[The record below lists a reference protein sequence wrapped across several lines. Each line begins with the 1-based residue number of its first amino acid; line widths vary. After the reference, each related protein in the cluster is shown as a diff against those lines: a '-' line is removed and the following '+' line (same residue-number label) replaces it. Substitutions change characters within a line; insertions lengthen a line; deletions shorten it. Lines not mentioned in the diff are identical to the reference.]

1 MTGLVFEERSPI
13 VVSAPNRA
21 DIACFVGFVHRRASR
36 IPAEVYEWLRE
47 RGWRSPTPDFPTSIM
62 DELLNVPIP
71 IDAWDVFDLLFAWE
85 QRVFTHDANGNV
97 IRGGSYLGA
106 AVRSYFAQ
114 GGRKCYVVRVG
125 DPLPVLA
132 QQSEKL
138 LQLDKLIPG
147 HPYRVSASPVD
158 RQSWQG
164 IGHILGLPDVSFL
177 SLPDLPDL
185 VSANATPMD
194 STIERPSTP
203 ERFVEC
209 SEPLPELGD
218 DRAAQRVQAPRCDQD
233 GYDQWI
239 ASLWLVADWMARY
252 QREVQ
257 LVAAVPMPQV
267 GSTADTD
274 LLRFLLDHGTLSQR
288 LNRSLSGLSST
299 FVQLVYP
306 WVRTPGSTRLPE
318 RLESPDAVFAGVLA
332 RNALSRGAF
341 RSAANLHL
349 ADVYEVFPAL
359 SRSQMQGQ
367 HLDNPQESFTVSH
380 NLLERV
386 SLLGPTPDGL
396 RVLSDVTTSLD
407 ENYRPASVNR
417 LVAVIVRA
425 ARRLGEEVLF
435 EPSGDRLW
443 SQLRDQL
450 NTLLL
455 ALLQSGALRGA
466 TPEDAF
472 LVRCDRSTMTSSDLE
487 NGRLIAEI
495 QFTPAVPIEQIT
507 IVLAMDEGGQVSLIS
522 R

>member
-13 VVSAPNRA
+13 VASAPNRA

-36 IPAEVYEWLRE
+36 IPTEVYEWLRE
-47 RGWRSPTPDFPTSIM
+47 RGWRSPTPDSTTATT
-62 DELLNVPIP
+62 DELLDVPIP
-71 IDAWDVFDLLFAWE
+71 IDAWDVFDLLFAWD
-85 QRVFTHDANGNV
+85 QRVFTHAANGQV

-147 HPYRVSASPVD
+147 YPYRVSADPVD
-158 RQSWQG
+158 RQSWKG
-164 IGHILGLPDVSFL
+164 VGHLFGLPDVSFL
-177 SLPDLPDL
+177 CLPDLPDL
-185 VSANATPMD
+185 VSADATPID
-194 STIERPSTP
+194 STLEHPETP
-203 ERFVEC
+203 ERFVAC
-209 SEPLPELGD
+209 SEPLPEPGD
-218 DRAAQRVQAPRCDQD
+218 DRAARRVQAPRCDAT
-233 GYDQWI
+233 GYRHWADNIRLVARWI
-239 ASLWLVADWMARY
+239 ASQ

-257 LVAAVPMPQV
+257 LVAAVPMPQLAT
-267 GSTADTD
+267 SADTD
-274 LLRFLLDHGTLSQR
+274 LFKFLLDEERLSQR
-288 LNRSLSGLSST
+288 LDRSLSGVSSA

-318 RLESPDAVFAGVLA
+318 RLESPDAVLAGILA

-341 RSAANLHL
+341 RSVANLHL
-349 ADVYEVFPAL
+349 ADVYDVFPSL
-359 SRSQMQGQ
+359 SRSQIQGQ
-367 HLDNPQESFTVSH
+367 HLDNPQESFTAH

-386 SLLGPTPDGL
+386 SLLGTTPNGL

-417 LVAVIVRA
+417 LVSVIVRA

-435 EPSGDRLW
+435 DPSGDRLW

-472 LVRCDRSTMTSSDLE
+472 LVRCDRSTMTTSDLDS
-487 NGRLIAEI
+487 GRLIAEI